1 MLQLSARSRSFSRM
15 STLTITVED
24 EAVRLVQEA
33 ARLSHQP
40 LETWLRD
47 SIHQAALRSVA
58 GAVAGTPSP
67 RIAPLHPGA
76 MQPTADFNAPLEEF
90 GPYV

>member
-1 MLQLSARSRSFSRM
+1 M

-33 ARLSHQP
+33 ARLAHQP
-40 LETWLRD
+40 LEHWLRD
-47 SIHQAALRSVA
+47 NIRQAALRSVE
-58 GAVAGTPSP
+58 GSRAGTPIS

-76 MQPTADFNAPLEEF
+76 MQPAPDFNAPLEEF
-90 GPYV
+90 APYV

>member
-1 MLQLSARSRSFSRM
+1 M

-24 EAVRLVQEA
+24 EAARLVQEA
-33 ARLSHQP
+33 ARLAHQP
-40 LETWLRD
+40 LEHWLRD
-47 SIHQAALRSVA
+47 NIRDAAERSVA
-58 GAVAGTPSP
+58 GALGGTPSP

-90 GPYV
+90 APYV